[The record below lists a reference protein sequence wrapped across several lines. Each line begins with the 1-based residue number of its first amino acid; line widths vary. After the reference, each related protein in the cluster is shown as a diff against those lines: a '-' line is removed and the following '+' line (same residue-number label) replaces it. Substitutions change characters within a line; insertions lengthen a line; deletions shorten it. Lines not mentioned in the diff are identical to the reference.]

1 MRLTYWK
8 IIFYGRM
15 VNKNG
20 GISWAFK
27 FKSASFV
34 SLQTFWFSTQL
45 EAISVF
51 LRHPTDRANPPNVW
65 AVELMGGDGG
75 ATTSGCFLNF
85 IQLIVQ
91 PKYSSKSNTFRRS
104 SLISCCPV
112 IPITWCNSC
121 PPRMAMGTLSATFSM
136 TFYLA
141 SVAFPAL
148 PQKGSRYSRKA
159 LL

>member
-8 IIFYGRM
+8 IIFYGRV

-34 SLQTFWFSTQL
+34 SPQTFWFSTQL

-65 AVELMGGDGG
+65 AVELMGGGG
-75 ATTSGCFLNF
+75 QGQRLLDVFLTFFGWLSNQSTVKATPLQGC
-85 IQLIVQ
+85 
-91 PKYSSKSNTFRRS
+91 
-104 SLISCCPV
+104 SLLSHCQ
-112 IPITWCNSC
+112 WCNSSLPMIHWHYLDRVFFC
-121 PPRMAMGTLSATFSM
+121 GPTPTLCCSYCTVAKGLKLLKKGTSL
-136 TFYLA
+136 
-141 SVAFPAL
+141 
-148 PQKGSRYSRKA
+148 
-159 LL
+159 